1 MAPLHSDS
9 ATDVATSSNF
19 RQLLTSNIQLDLD
32 VSFDSKAITGVERIT
47 FVVLQSGVKE
57 ALLDIHETLKV
68 SRVRAS
74 GKQLEFKVLPF
85 TGYGSTLKVQL
96 SDDLLEGSEL
106 CLEIEYV
113 ATGGPGV
120 VWLEPAQTAGKQKPY
135 MYTQGQAVM
144 NRSFFP
150 CQDTPAVKAPYSAN
164 VKVPAGFTAVMSAS
178 ESSQGEVPNN
188 FFFRL
193 KQPIPSYLV
202 ALAVGDIASAEIG
215 PRSRVWAEPCM
226 LDAAKA
232 EFEGEVEK
240 FLTTGE
246 GLFGSYQW
254 GRYDLLI
261 MPPSFPF
268 GGMENPCLTFVTPCI
283 VAGDRSLTDVVI
295 HEISHSWFGNLV
307 TNANWSEFWLNEG
320 FTMFAERRIVQELF
334 GRPTMCLE
342 AATGQALLR
351 QHMNNTGMDHPLN
364 KLRVVIEPGVDP
376 DDTYNETP
384 YEKGFAF
391 VSYLQSLVG
400 DTKQFDD
407 FLKAYVAKFQFKSV
421 VAEDMF
427 DFFLEYFPHLRE
439 QDIPNR
445 KGYEFSTW
453 LHTPGWPPYTPDLS
467 AGRELMDP
475 PEQLAKNITQMVG
488 VKGSLC
494 LVALLD
500 KLVERD
506 DLPPTTVP
514 QLGSTYKRVS
524 ASNNAE
530 IRLRWCQL
538 VIKNDYQEAFTA
550 VRDFLHCQ
558 GKQKYTLPVYRA
570 LVKGSENAR
579 QFAQQV
585 FAETKDKLHISVQ
598 GYVRQILDGKK

>member
-1 MAPLHSDS
+1 
-9 ATDVATSSNF
+9 
-19 RQLLTSNIQLDLD
+19 
-32 VSFDSKAITGVERIT
+32 
-47 FVVLQSGVKE
+47 
-57 ALLDIHETLKV
+57 
-68 SRVRAS
+68 
-74 GKQLEFKVLPF
+74 
-85 TGYGSTLKVQL
+85 
-96 SDDLLEGSEL
+96 
-106 CLEIEYV
+106 
-113 ATGGPGV
+113 
-120 VWLEPAQTAGKQKPY
+120 
-135 MYTQGQAVM
+135 
-144 NRSFFP
+144 
-150 CQDTPAVKAPYSAN
+150 
-164 VKVPAGFTAVMSAS
+164 MSAS

-215 PRSRVWAEPCM
+215 PRSR
-226 LDAAKA
+226 
-232 EFEGEVEK
+232 
-240 FLTTGE
+240 
-246 GLFGSYQW
+246 
-254 GRYDLLI
+254 
-261 MPPSFPF
+261 
-268 GGMENPCLTFVTPCI
+268 
-283 VAGDRSLTDVVI
+283 
-295 HEISHSWFGNLV
+295 SHSWFGNLV

-407 FLKAYVAKFQFKSV
+407 FLKTYVAKFQFK
-421 VAEDMF
+421 
-427 DFFLEYFPHLRE
+427 
-439 QDIPNR
+439 
-445 KGYEFSTW
+445 
-453 LHTPGWPPYTPDLS
+453 
-467 AGRELMDP
+467 
-475 PEQLAKNITQMVG
+475 
-488 VKGSLC
+488 
-494 LVALLD
+494 
-500 KLVERD
+500 
-506 DLPPTTVP
+506 
-514 QLGSTYKRVS
+514 
-524 ASNNAE
+524 
-530 IRLRWCQL
+530 L